1 MVYWISKSDLN
12 MTKIMAIIVSLLVL
26 FVVLLRSDL
35 DVQQATLKTVLA
47 LRVVC

>member
-12 MTKIMAIIVSLLVL
+12 MTKIVAIIVSLLVL

>member
-1 MVYWISKSDLN
+1 MVYWISKTDLN
-12 MTKIMAIIVSLLVL
+12 MTKIVAIIVSLLVL